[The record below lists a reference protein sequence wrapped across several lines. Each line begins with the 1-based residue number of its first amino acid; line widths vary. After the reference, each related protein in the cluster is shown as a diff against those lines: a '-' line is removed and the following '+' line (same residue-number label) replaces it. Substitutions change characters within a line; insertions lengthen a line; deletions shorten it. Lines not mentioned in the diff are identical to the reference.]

1 MLEQDIY
8 FLLGLAG
15 IVCSGLFWFVILKN
29 M

>member
-15 IVCSGLFWFVILKN
+15 IVCAGLLWLVILKN
-29 M
+29 I